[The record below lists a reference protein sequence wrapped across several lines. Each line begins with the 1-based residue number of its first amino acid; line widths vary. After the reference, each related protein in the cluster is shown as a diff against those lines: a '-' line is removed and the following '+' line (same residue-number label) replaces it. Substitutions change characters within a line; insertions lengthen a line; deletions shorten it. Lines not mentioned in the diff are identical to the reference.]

1 MDPEACL
8 NRAAEALRDS
18 DLDECRE
25 ALSDYRLWRARGG
38 FEPKCGDT
46 RAKRL
51 LQDLSVAHYKLS

>member
-8 NRAAEALRDS
+8 DRAAEALKDS

-25 ALSDYRLWRARGG
+25 ALSDYKVWRARGG
-38 FEPKCGDT
+38 FEPDGGDAK
-46 RAKRL
+46 AKRL